1 VEHLELRAGGGG
13 GGGGGGISRRRQR
26 SRGTVEGMRAAGD
39 PGGMTAD

>member
-13 GGGGGGISRRRQR
+13 GMSRRRRR

-39 PGGMTAD
+39 PGGVMVD